1 MTTQAG
7 PRTAAEAADGQRI
20 VPGPRGVPLLGNM
33 PEFGKDPLAFFERL
47 RERGDFVSWQF
58 GPSPAL
64 FIAHPDTIGEL
75 LTEIERTFDQPDLG
89 IAFRTLLGNGV
100 VVAKGADWRRKRS
113 LVQPSVRPKQVRSYA
128 ATMAECA
135 VALADR
141 WSDGQ
146 RVDVKKE
153 MAALTQLIAVRTI
166 FGVDTAADAE
176 VIGRAMDVAQKEIG
190 AEFSGIGALLPD
202 WVPTPGRARIKK
214 AAAVID
220 AEVGRVVARHR
231 DGDTERPDLLSRLL
245 AAQDETGAHLS
256 DEEIRDETVTL
267 YIGGHETT
275 SSTLVWA
282 WHLLSRNPRVRA
294 ALAEELD
301 RVLGDREP
309 GFEDYAQLTYTQAV
323 VKETLRLYP
332 TIWLLTGIAKEGAV
346 LGGRPVP
353 PGTRVWSSQ
362 WATHRDAR
370 WFGDPEEFRP
380 ERWGTAVPGTSGEDG
395 AADGESAEGKGA
407 EEIPEYAWFP
417 FGGGPRVCL
426 GTRFAMVE
434 AVLVLAVLARRFHL
448 DLDPGEIRPVPS
460 LTLQP
465 DRDVLATVR
474 ARPGRP
480 VGEDADPGPDGS
492 GEATTAGG
500 TGAVGETLA
509 ADDSATADE
518 TTAG

>member
-1 MTTQAG
+1 MTTHAG
-7 PRTAAEAADGQRI
+7 PDAGTHNEERPTGTSPQGPVAFVE
-20 VPGPRGVPLLGNM
+20 GPRGVPLLGNL
-33 PEFGKDPLAFFERL
+33 PAFGKDPLAFFEHL
-47 RERGDFVSWQF
+47 RDRGDFVRWRF
-58 GPSPAL
+58 GRSRAL
-64 FIAHPDTIGEL
+64 FIAHPDNIGEL
-75 LTEIERTFDQPDLG
+75 LTEVERTFDQPDLG

-141 WSDGQ
+141 WADGE
-146 RVDVKKE
+146 RIDVKRE

-176 VIGRAMDVAQKEIG
+176 SIGRAMDVAQKEIG

-202 WVPTPGRARIKK
+202 WVPTPGRARVKR
-214 AAAVID
+214 ATAVID
-220 AEVGRVVARHR
+220 AEVSRIVSRHR

-245 AAQDETGAHLS
+245 AARDETGARLS
-256 DEEIRDETVTL
+256 DREIRDETVTL

-275 SSTLVWA
+275 SSTLLWA
-282 WHLLSRNPRVRA
+282 WHLLSRNPRVRD
-294 ALAEELD
+294 ALTGELD
-301 RVLGDREP
+301 RVLTDHEP
-309 GFEDYAQLTYTQAV
+309 GYDDYASLTYTQAV

-332 TIWLLTGIAKEGAV
+332 TIWLITGLAKEGATI
-346 LGGRPVP
+346 GGTPVP
-353 PGTRVWSSQ
+353 AGTRVWSSQ
-362 WATHRDAR
+362 WATHRDPR
-370 WFGDPEEFRP
+370 WYGDPEAFRP
-380 ERWGTAVPGTSGEDG
+380 ERWLT
-395 AADGESAEGKGA
+395 ADGEEGKGGEPAEEA

-426 GTRFAMVE
+426 GTRFALVE

-448 DLDPGEIRPVPS
+448 DVTTDGIRPVPS

-474 ARPGRP
+474 ARG
-480 VGEDADPGPDGS
+480 
-492 GEATTAGG
+492 
-500 TGAVGETLA
+500 
-509 ADDSATADE
+509 
-518 TTAG
+518 

>member
-7 PRTAAEAADGQRI
+7 SAAVEETADGQKI
-20 VPGPRGVPLLGNM
+20 VPGPRGVPLLGNL

-47 RERGDFVSWQF
+47 RERGDFVSWRF
-58 GPSPAL
+58 GPGPAL
-64 FIAHPDTIGEL
+64 FVAHPDTIGEL
-75 LTEIERTFDQPDLG
+75 LVEVERTFDQPDLG

-135 VALADR
+135 IDVADR

-146 RVDVKKE
+146 RIDIKKE

-176 VIGRAMDVAQKEIG
+176 AIGRAMDVAQKEIG

-202 WVPTPGRARIKK
+202 WVPTPGRARIKR
-214 AAAVID
+214 ATAVID
-220 AEVGRVVARHR
+220 AEVSRIVARHR
-231 DGDTERPDLLSRLL
+231 DGETERPDLLSRLL

-256 DEEIRDETVTL
+256 DQEIRDETVTL

-282 WHLLSRNPRVRA
+282 WHLLSRNPRGRE

-301 RVLGDREP
+301 RVLGDHEP
-309 GFEDYAQLTYTQAV
+309 GFDDYARLTYTQAV

-332 TIWLLTGIAKEGAV
+332 TIWLLTGIAKEGAT
-346 LGGRPVP
+346 LGGMPIP
-353 PGTRVWSSQ
+353 TGTRVWSSQ
-362 WATHRDAR
+362 WATHRDGR
-370 WFGDPEEFRP
+370 WFTDPEEFRP
-380 ERWGTAVPGTSGEDG
+380 ERWGTGEG
-395 AADGESAEGKGA
+395 AAA

-434 AVLVLAVLARRFHL
+434 AVLILAVLARRFRL
-448 DLDPGEIRPVPS
+448 DIDPGEIRPVPS

-465 DRDVLATVR
+465 EREVLATVR
-474 ARPGRP
+474 ARR
-480 VGEDADPGPDGS
+480 
-492 GEATTAGG
+492 
-500 TGAVGETLA
+500 
-509 ADDSATADE
+509 
-518 TTAG
+518 

>member
-7 PRTAAEAADGQRI
+7 SAAVDETADGQKI
-20 VPGPRGVPLLGNM
+20 VPGPRGVPLLGNL

-47 RERGDFVSWQF
+47 RDRGDFVSWRF
-58 GPSPAL
+58 GPGPAAL
-64 FIAHPDTIGEL
+64 FIAHPENIGEL
-75 LTEIERTFDQPDLG
+75 LTEVERTFETADLG
-89 IAFRTLLGNGV
+89 VAFRTLLGNGV

-135 VALADR
+135 IALADR
-141 WSDGQ
+141 WGDGE
-146 RVDVKKE
+146 RVDLKKE

-176 VIGRAMDVAQKEIG
+176 AIGRAMDVAQKEIG

-202 WVPTPGRARIKK
+202 WVPTPGRARIRR
-214 AAAVID
+214 ATAVID
-220 AEVGRVVARHR
+220 AEVGRVVDRHR

-245 AAQDETGAHLS
+245 AARDETGAHLS
-256 DEEIRDETVTL
+256 DQEIRDETVTL

-282 WHLLSRNPRVRA
+282 WQLLSHNPRVRD

-309 GFEDYAQLTYTQAV
+309 GFDDYALLPYTQAV

-332 TIWLLTGIAKEGAV
+332 TIWLITGIAREGAT
-346 LGGRPVP
+346 LGGMEIPA
-353 PGTRVWSSQ
+353 GTRVWSSQ
-362 WATHRDAR
+362 WATHRDGR
-370 WFGDPEEFRP
+370 WFGEPEEFRP
-380 ERWGTAVPGTSGEDG
+380 ERWCGGEG
-395 AADGESAEGKGA
+395 APAD
-407 EEIPEYAWFP
+407 EIPEYAWFP

-434 AVLVLAVLARRFHL
+434 AVLILAVLARRFRL
-448 DLDPGEIRPVPS
+448 DLDLGPGEIGPVPS

-465 DRDVLATVR
+465 DREVLATVR
-474 ARPGRP
+474 ARP
-480 VGEDADPGPDGS
+480 
-492 GEATTAGG
+492 
-500 TGAVGETLA
+500 
-509 ADDSATADE
+509 
-518 TTAG
+518 

>member
-1 MTTQAG
+1 MTTQADSAAVEE
-7 PRTAAEAADGQRI
+7 TAGGQKI
-20 VPGPRGVPLLGNM
+20 VPGPRGVPLLGNL
-33 PEFGKDPLAFFERL
+33 PEFGKNPLAFFERM
-47 RERGDFVSWQF
+47 RERGDFVSWRF
-58 GPSPAL
+58 GPGPAL
-64 FIAHPDTIGEL
+64 FIAHPDAIGEL

-113 LVQPSVRPKQVRSYA
+113 LVQPSVRPRQVRSYA
-128 ATMAECA
+128 ATMADCA
-135 VALADR
+135 IALADR

-146 RVDVKKE
+146 RIDVKKE

-176 VIGRAMDVAQKEIG
+176 AIGSAMDIAQQEIG

-202 WVPTPGRARIKK
+202 WVPTPGRARIKR
-214 AAAVID
+214 ATAVID
-220 AEVGRVVARHR
+220 AEVARVVARHR

-256 DEEIRDETVTL
+256 DQEIRDETVTL

-282 WHLLSRNPRVRA
+282 WHLLSRNPTARE
-294 ALAEELD
+294 ALTAELD
-301 RVLGDREP
+301 RVLGDHEP
-309 GFEDYAQLTYTQAV
+309 GFDDYAQLTYTQAV

-332 TIWLLTGIAKEGAV
+332 TIWLLTGIAKEGAT
-346 LGGRPVP
+346 LGGMAIP

-370 WFGDPEEFRP
+370 WFTDPEEFRP
-380 ERWGTAVPGTSGEDG
+380 ERWAP
-395 AADGESAEGKGA
+395 AEGTEA

-434 AVLVLAVLARRFHL
+434 AVLVLAVLARRFRL
-448 DLDPGEIRPVPS
+448 DLDPEEIRPAPS

-465 DRDVLATVR
+465 DREVLATVR
-474 ARPGRP
+474 TRG
-480 VGEDADPGPDGS
+480 
-492 GEATTAGG
+492 
-500 TGAVGETLA
+500 
-509 ADDSATADE
+509 
-518 TTAG
+518 

>member
-7 PRTAAEAADGQRI
+7 PAAAEKATGGQKI
-20 VPGPRGVPLLGNM
+20 VPGPRGVPLLGNL
-33 PEFGKDPLAFFERL
+33 PEFGGDPLAFFERL
-47 RERGDFVSWQF
+47 RERGDFVSWRF
-58 GPSPAL
+58 GRGRAL

-75 LTEIERTFDQPDLG
+75 LTEVERTFDQPDLG

-113 LVQPSVRPKQVRSYA
+113 LVQPSVRPRQVRSYA
-128 ATMAECA
+128 DTMAGCA
-135 VALADR
+135 IDLADR
-141 WSDGQ
+141 WTDGQ
-146 RVDVKKE
+146 RVDIKKE

-176 VIGRAMDVAQKEIG
+176 AIGKAMDIAQKEIG
-190 AEFSGIGALLPD
+190 AEFSGLGALLPD
-202 WVPTPGRARIKK
+202 WVPTPGRARIKR
-214 AAAVID
+214 ATAVID

-231 DGDTERPDLLSRLL
+231 EGDHERPDLLSRLL
-245 AAQDETGAHLS
+245 TAQDETGAHLS
-256 DEEIRDETVTL
+256 DREIRDETVTL

-282 WHLLSRNPRVRA
+282 WQLLSQNPRVRR

-309 GFEDYAQLTYTQAV
+309 GFDDYARLTYTQAV

-332 TIWLLTGIAKEGAV
+332 TIWLLTGIAKEGAT
-346 LGGRPVP
+346 LGGMPIPV
-353 PGTRVWSSQ
+353 GTRVWSSQ
-362 WATHRDAR
+362 WATHRDGR
-370 WFGDPEEFRP
+370 WFTDPEEFRP
-380 ERWGTAVPGTSGEDG
+380 ERWGATGGEP
-395 AADGESAEGKGA
+395 A

-434 AVLVLAVLARRFHL
+434 AVLVLAVLARRFSL
-448 DLDPGEIRPVPS
+448 AVDPAQVLPVPS

-465 DRDVLATVR
+465 DREVLATVH
-474 ARPGRP
+474 ARPVR
-480 VGEDADPGPDGS
+480 ADGQE
-492 GEATTAGG
+492 GEAAPQG
-500 TGAVGETLA
+500 
-509 ADDSATADE
+509 
-518 TTAG
+518 

>member
-7 PRTAAEAADGQRI
+7 SAAVDETADGQKI
-20 VPGPRGVPLLGNM
+20 VPGPRGVPLLGNL

-47 RERGDFVSWQF
+47 RERGDFVSWRF
-58 GPSPAL
+58 GSGPAL
-64 FIAHPDTIGEL
+64 FIAHPETIGEL
-75 LTEIERTFDQPDLG
+75 LTEVERTFDQPDLG

-135 VALADR
+135 IALADR
-141 WSDGQ
+141 WGDGE
-146 RVDVKKE
+146 RVDIKKE

-176 VIGRAMDVAQKEIG
+176 AIGRAMDVAQKEIG

-202 WVPTPGRARIKK
+202 WVPTPGRARIKR
-214 AAAVID
+214 ATAVID

-245 AAQDETGAHLS
+245 AAQDEIGAHLS
-256 DEEIRDETVTL
+256 DQEIRDETVTL

-282 WHLLSRNPRVRA
+282 WQLLSHNPRVRD

-301 RVLGDREP
+301 RVLGDHEP
-309 GFEDYAQLTYTQAV
+309 GFDDYARLPYTQAV
-323 VKETLRLYP
+323 VRETLRLYP
-332 TIWLLTGIAKEGAV
+332 TIWLLTGIAREGAT
-346 LGGRPVP
+346 LGGMTIP

-362 WATHRDAR
+362 WATHRDGR
-370 WFGDPEEFRP
+370 WFTDPEEFRP
-380 ERWGTAVPGTSGEDG
+380 ERWGAVEGEP
-395 AADGESAEGKGA
+395 A

-434 AVLVLAVLARRFHL
+434 AVLILAVLARRFRL
-448 DLDPGEIRPVPS
+448 DLDLGAGEIRPVPS

-465 DRDVLATVR
+465 DREVLATVR
-474 ARPGRP
+474 AR
-480 VGEDADPGPDGS
+480 S
-492 GEATTAGG
+492 
-500 TGAVGETLA
+500 
-509 ADDSATADE
+509 
-518 TTAG
+518 